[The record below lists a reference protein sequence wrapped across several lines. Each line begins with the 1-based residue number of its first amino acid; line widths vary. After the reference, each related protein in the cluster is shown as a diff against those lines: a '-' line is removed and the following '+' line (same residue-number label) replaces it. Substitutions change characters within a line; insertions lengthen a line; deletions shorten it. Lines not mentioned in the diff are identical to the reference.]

1 MQYPRHSQ
9 GQFKKM
15 RRMSSFV
22 LAITLLTFLLNA
34 CSSPQAEQQS
44 NQRKAEL
51 DRQITNSRNFGISDS
66 VLQPILDQEKKLG
79 KISALSPLFATLPAA
94 NYDQSLAKRYQ
105 MLTVQIRGLQD
116 QITQKLSYQAVQDMQ
131 DFQTILTQ
139 RQTQGFV
146 EVPAF
151 SNLYHTY
158 SKQLEQAQYPKD
170 YANISE
176 KARDATQSLQ
186 LLGTAF
192 DKLTTFQHLISQLQ
206 NSNMDTSA
214 LNQQVNSDLG
224 LLRKA
229 TTVSDFN
236 NVITQLDAQLQGT
249 VTFSIQAIPYL
260 GTIKLKELS
269 DSIDMMQQYGGDTTA
284 FKQSLQTDRN
294 LLENARTIG
303 DFLNFSSHIDNDL
316 TAIQVPALRAKASYF
331 VRDYHKQVTAWRT
344 ANIYH
349 NPFDGQDYQL
359 GNAYDTLPDDYG
371 EGSTIDGSLQNAQT
385 LEDYQGV
392 INLVQNIEAN
402 FKAMQADYTDTT
414 PWNQP
419 HATDQQLMNY
429 YKVSTGTVVVV
440 SEIEQAVRIYQNG
453 QLIHAAQ
460 VVTGE
465 YPRPTPPG
473 FTQVFSK
480 QHPIRFVS
488 FDAPGSPFY
497 YAPITLQYGLEF
509 RDGGYFLHDVS
520 WRSVF
525 GNGPDYRADLPHADP
540 QDQADAGHGSHG
552 CVNFSRDEAAW
563 LYDHIDYG
571 TPVIVY

>member
-1 MQYPRHSQ
+1 
-9 GQFKKM
+9 
-15 RRMSSFV
+15 MSSFV
-22 LAITLLTFLLNA
+22 LLITLLMLLLSA
-34 CSSPQAEQQS
+34 CGSPQTEQQYS
-44 NQRKAEL
+44 QSKAEL
-51 DRQITNSRNFGISDS
+51 DKQIFAARNSGISDS
-66 VLQPILDQEKKLG
+66 ILQPILNQEKSLRQT
-79 KISALSPLFATLPAA
+79 STLPALFA
-94 NYDQSLAKRYQ
+94 SQSATDSYQNLAKRYQ
-105 MLTVQIRGLQD
+105 MLMVQVRGLQD
-116 QITQKLSYQAVQDMQ
+116 QVTQKLSYQAVQNMQ

-139 RQTQGFV
+139 RQTEGFV
-146 EVPAF
+146 EVPTF

-158 SKQLEQAQYPKD
+158 SKQLVQAQYPKD
-170 YANISE
+170 YASISD
-176 KARDATQSLQ
+176 KAQNATQSLQ

-192 DKLTTFQHLISQLQ
+192 SKLTTFQHLISQLQ

-214 LNQQVNSDLG
+214 LNQQVNSDIG
-224 LLRKA
+224 LLRSA
-229 TTVSDFN
+229 TTVSNFN

-249 VTFSIQAIPYL
+249 VTFSIQAIPYV
-260 GTIKLKELS
+260 GAVKLKELS
-269 DSIDMMQQYGGDTTA
+269 DSINTMQQYGGDTTA

-303 DFLNFSSHIDNDL
+303 DFLNFSSQIDNDL
-316 TAIQVPALRAKASYF
+316 TAVQVPALRAKANYF
-331 VRDYHKQVTAWRT
+331 VQDYHKQVTAWRT
-344 ANIYH
+344 ANVYH

-359 GNAYDTLPDDYG
+359 GNAYDTMPDDYG
-371 EGSTIDGSLQNAQT
+371 EGSAIDDSLHSAQT

-392 INLVQNIEAN
+392 INLVQDIEAN

-429 YKVSTGTVVVV
+429 YKVTGGTVVVV
-440 SEIEQAVRIYQNG
+440 SEIEQAARIYQNG
-453 QLIHAAQ
+453 KLVHSAQ

-497 YAPITLQYGLEF
+497 YAPIVLQYGLEF
-509 RDGGYFLHDVS
+509 REGGYFLHDVS
-520 WRSVF
+520 WRGVF
-525 GNGPDYRADLPHADP
+525 GNGPDYRADLPHADSV
-540 QDQADAGHGSHG
+540 DQADAGHGSHG
-552 CVNFSRDEAAW
+552 CVNFSQDEAAW

>member
-1 MQYPRHSQ
+1 MQYSRCSR
-9 GQFKKM
+9 GKVKRM

-22 LAITLLTFLLNA
+22 LLITLLTFLLSA
-34 CSSPQAEQQS
+34 CGSPQTEQQY
-44 NQRKAEL
+44 NQSKAEL
-51 DRQITNSRNFGISDS
+51 DKQIAYARNSGISDS
-66 VLQPILDQEKKLG
+66 ILQPILNQEKSLRQT
-79 KISALSPLFATLPAA
+79 STLPALFA
-94 NYDQSLAKRYQ
+94 GQSAADPYQNLAKRYQ
-105 MLTVQIRGLQD
+105 MLMVQVRGLQD
-116 QITQKLSYQAVQDMQ
+116 QVTQKLSYQAVQNMQ
-131 DFQTILTQ
+131 DFQAILAQ
-139 RQTQGFV
+139 RQTEGFV
-146 EVPAF
+146 EVSTF
-151 SNLYHTY
+151 SDLYHTY
-158 SKQLEQAQYPKD
+158 SKQLVQAQYPKD
-170 YANISE
+170 YASISD
-176 KARDATQSLQ
+176 KAWDATQSLQ

-192 DKLTTFQHLISQLQ
+192 DKLTTFQHLMSQLQ
-206 NSNMDTSA
+206 NSNMDISA
-214 LNQQVNSDLG
+214 LNQQVNSDIG
-224 LLRKA
+224 LLRSA

-249 VTFSIQAIPYL
+249 VTFSTQAIPYV
-260 GTIKLKELS
+260 GAIKLKELS
-269 DSIDMMQQYGGDTTA
+269 DSINTMQQYGGDTTA
-284 FKQSLQTDRN
+284 FKLSLQTDRN
-294 LLENARTIG
+294 LLNNARTIK
-303 DFLNFSSHIDNDL
+303 DFLNFSSQIDNDL
-316 TAIQVPALRAKASYF
+316 TAVQVPALRAKANYF
-331 VRDYHKQVTAWRT
+331 VQDYHKQVTAWRT
-344 ANIYH
+344 ANVYH

-359 GNAYDTLPDDYG
+359 GNAYDTMPDDYG
-371 EGSTIDGSLQNAQT
+371 EGSAIDDSLQSAQT

-392 INLVQNIEAN
+392 INLVQDIEAN

-429 YKVSTGTVVVV
+429 YKVTSGMVVVV
-440 SEIEQAVRIYQNG
+440 SEIEQAARIYQNG

-520 WRSVF
+520 WRGVF

-540 QDQADAGHGSHG
+540 VDQADAGHGSHG
-552 CVNFSRDEAAW
+552 CVNFSVDEAAW